1 MKKETITIQ
10 ELQKII
16 KNQAKIIDD
25 KNRENTTLK
34 DTIASLEKQLSSL
47 HERIDFL
54 LRQRFQSKSE
64 TFSPNQSSL
73 FDDAPEEITQLP
85 TEDDTERIEYT
96 RKKGGRR
103 KPPKDLPRIRVEHD
117 IDEADK
123 LCSCGRK
130 MHRIKELIFE
140 QYDIVP
146 AQFRIIESVRFVYGC
161 TCGAK
166 PKTAP
171 VPPTILPKSQVSA

>member
-54 LRQRFQSKSE
+54 
-64 TFSPNQSSL
+64 TSS
-73 FDDAPEEITQLP
+73 T
-85 TEDDTERIEYT
+85 
-96 RKKGGRR
+96 
-103 KPPKDLPRIRVEHD
+103 V
-117 IDEADK
+117 
-123 LCSCGRK
+123 
-130 MHRIKELIFE
+130 
-140 QYDIVP
+140 
-146 AQFRIIESVRFVYGC
+146 
-161 TCGAK
+161 
-166 PKTAP
+166 
-171 VPPTILPKSQVSA
+171 